1 VTEENKD
8 ARETGDSTQA
18 GLAVQKIYLKDCSFE
33 APNTPAVFT
42 HAVEPRFNI
51 NIDIE
56 HSVLDKQ
63 EGLYNVVLPVTVK
76 AETDSG
82 TVFLIEVLQAGV
94 FQING
99 VGDDIIDQ
107 VLEINCA
114 DILLPYARQTVSSLA
129 TSGGFPQLLINPVNF
144 AVLYEQRHAGA
155 DS

>member
-1 VTEENKD
+1 MTEENQ
-8 ARETGDSTQA
+8 ETPQA

-42 HAVEPRFNI
+42 QQVEPKFTI

-56 HSVLDKQ
+56 HSVLDKDN
-63 EGLYNVVLPVTVK
+63 GLYEVVLPVTVN
-76 AETDSG
+76 AQTDKG
-82 TVFLIEVLQAGV
+82 AVFLIEVLQAGV
-94 FQING
+94 FQLNG
-99 VGDDIIDQ
+99 IGDDIVNQ

-144 AVLYEQRHAGA
+144 AVLYEQRHG
-155 DS
+155 S

>member
-1 VTEENKD
+1 MSENNQ
-8 ARETGDSTQA
+8 ETAQA
-18 GLAVQKIYLKDCSFE
+18 GLGVQKIYLKDCSFE

-42 HAVEPRFNI
+42 QQVETSFNI

-56 HSVLDKQ
+56 HSVLNKE
-63 EGLYNVVLPVTVK
+63 EGLYEVVLPVTVK
-76 AETDSG
+76 AENDNG
-82 TVFLIEVLQAGV
+82 AVFLIEVMQAGV

-99 VGDDIIDQ
+99 VDDDLMEQ

-114 DILLPYARQTVSSLA
+114 DILLPYARQTISSLA

-144 AVLYEQRHAGA
+144 AVLYEQRHGST

>member
-1 VTEENKD
+1 MTEEKQESPD
-8 ARETGDSTQA
+8 TPQA

-42 HAVEPRFNI
+42 QQVEPKFNI

-56 HSVLDKQ
+56 HSVLDKANGIY
-63 EGLYNVVLPVTVK
+63 EVVLPVTVN
-76 AETDSG
+76 AQTDKG

-94 FQING
+94 FHING
-99 VGDDIIDQ
+99 VGDDVINQ

-114 DILLPYARQTVSSLA
+114 DILLPYARHTVSSLA

-144 AVLYEQRHAGA
+144 AVLYEQRHG
-155 DS
+155 S